1 MSKVRRVIGGMKD
14 GGEDWMKYG
23 VNCILGIGFELG
35 VVLVLEGHLSRRY
48 HIQERVATRLSLDA

>member
-1 MSKVRRVIGGMKD
+1 MSKVRRVIRGMKD

-23 VNCILGIGFELG
+23 VNCILGIGF
-35 VVLVLEGHLSRRY
+35 VLDGHLSRRY